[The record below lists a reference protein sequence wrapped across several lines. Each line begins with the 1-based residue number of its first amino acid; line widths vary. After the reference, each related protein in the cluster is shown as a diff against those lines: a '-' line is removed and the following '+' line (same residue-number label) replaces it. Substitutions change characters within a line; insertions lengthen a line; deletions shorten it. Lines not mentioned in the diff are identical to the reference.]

1 MLDLQDLLLQLLV
14 RPGVVTFVLPLVIV
28 VLTVGLRLV
37 ATPRNWRPED
47 FAVGLDLMMVALGS
61 DLAALAGWRL
71 LDRSDFYV
79 RAHLELANVAV
90 PVLLWTSLGMALWI
104 RQRGWEE
111 GDDGDRELSLL
122 KGALLPV
129 LWALAALA
137 AVYWI
142 IARLLGAP

>member
-1 MLDLQDLLLQLLV
+1 LLDLQGLLLRLLV

-28 VLTVGLRLV
+28 VLTLGLRLV
-37 ATPRNWRPED
+37 ATPRNWKPED

-61 DLAALAGWRL
+61 DLAALSGWRM
-71 LDRSDFYV
+71 LDRHDFYI

-90 PVLLWTSLGMALWI
+90 PVLLWTSVGIAVWI
-104 RQRGWEE
+104 RYRAWEE
-111 GDDGDRELSLL
+111 GDEGDRELSLL
-122 KGALLPV
+122 KGVLLPV
-129 LWALAALA
+129 LWALAAVA

>member
-1 MLDLQDLLLQLLV
+1 LLDLRDLLLRALV

-28 VLTVGLRLV
+28 VLTLGLRLV
-37 ATPRNWRPED
+37 ATPRNRTPEV

-61 DLAALAGWRL
+61 DLAALAGWRI
-71 LDRSDFYV
+71 LDRNDFYV

-90 PVLLWTSLGMALWI
+90 PVLLWTSVGMAVWI
-104 RQRGWEE
+104 RYRGWEE

-129 LWALAALA
+129 LWALAAVA